1 MIKRAFDL
9 FLVISLFP
17 FWFLTFLIICI
28 IILFIQGRPIFFKQ
42 SRLGHKANE
51 IKIIKFCTMK
61 NLKDEKGN
69 LLDDFSRTT
78 RLGEILR
85 KYSLDEIPGIL
96 NVIKNEMSLVGPR
109 PFISEYKNLYSK
121 EQMRR
126 HDVMPGITGWAQVNG
141 RNSISWKEKF
151 ELDLWY
157 VSNQS
162 FFLDIKIIFL
172 TFFSVFK
179 AKDINLENSFTTMP
193 KFNGKN

>member
-1 MIKRAFDL
+1 MLKRTFDL
-9 FLVISLFP
+9 FLVIFLFP
-17 FWFLTFLIICI
+17 FWFLIFLIICI
-28 IILFIQGRPIFFKQ
+28 IILFSQGRPIFFKQ
-42 SRLGHKANE
+42 SRLGYKANE

-85 KYSLDEIPGIL
+85 KYSLDEIPSIL

-121 EQMRR
+121 EQMKR

-162 FFLDIKIIFL
+162 F
-172 TFFSVFK
+172 SRY
-179 AKDINLENSFTTMP
+179 
-193 KFNGKN
+193 